1 MQDGGKS
8 TLSTAAHGSLL
19 RYVQR
24 SRSGPCCWAVI
35 GEPDVAGAPVRR
47 GTDFPGVACRRGRG
61 RGLRLVAHL
70 AHVVGARL
78 TRMRDPCALPD
89 GHVAGI
95 ARPGR
100 DGWSE
105 AQPEDFCRRAHR
117 TTQRS
122 CRAHGSG
129 RGGRVFENTQES
141 FSDRTGGTEAEPRPR
156 WHWVHYPVSTPRGLH
171 VVRVVGRGRTAK
183 WLAYPLAYPIG
194 NSLPSHYNVG

>member
-129 RGGRVFENTQES
+129 FRPHRR
-141 FSDRTGGTEAEPRPR
+141 DAAEPRPR
-156 WHWVHYPVSTPRGLH
+156 WHWVHYSVAAPQGLH
-171 VVRVVGRGRTAK
+171 VVQKKQSV
-183 WLAYPLAYPIG
+183 
-194 NSLPSHYNVG
+194 PSVFTVHCQSIVPKFRNDKSCYYDCPHPRAL